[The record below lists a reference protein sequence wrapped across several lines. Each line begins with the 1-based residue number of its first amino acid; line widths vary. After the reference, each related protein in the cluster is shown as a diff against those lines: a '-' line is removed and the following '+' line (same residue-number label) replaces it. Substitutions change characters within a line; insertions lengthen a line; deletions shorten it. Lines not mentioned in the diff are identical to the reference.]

1 MKIYFLGGSF
11 DPPHLGHLRIAEYFS
26 KKCDLFLFIPAKK
39 SPFKRYNPIASSL
52 QRLHM
57 LALLTEKVK
66 KSKIE
71 TFELDGTSPSYTYLT
86 IKYIKKKYS
95 SNDLNMI
102 IGKDNLN
109 GLNKWK
115 NFKFITQN
123 CNIICVNRNIKES
136 DSLFYPKNI
145 SFVDFDENVSSS
157 MIKDLLKSS
166 QYLKTKKMIDKN
178 VLDYIR
184 DNNLY
189 K

>member
-86 IKYIKKKYS
+86 IKYIKKK
-95 SNDLNMI
+95 I
-102 IGKDNLN
+102 
-109 GLNKWK
+109 
-115 NFKFITQN
+115 FI
-123 CNIICVNRNIKES
+123 
-136 DSLFYPKNI
+136 
-145 SFVDFDENVSSS
+145 
-157 MIKDLLKSS
+157 
-166 QYLKTKKMIDKN
+166 
-178 VLDYIR
+178 
-184 DNNLY
+184 
-189 K
+189 